1 MKLTGFRITLAVL
14 SFSAIASFDA
24 LAQTSAAAYPS
35 KPVRIVIPFAAG
47 GATDIIGRLLA
58 QKLTESWKQ
67 TVIVENRAGVGGYV
81 GSEFVARSPA
91 DGYTLVMG
99 GGTTHTAGPAVNP
112 KTPYNPLTD
121 FTAVTL
127 VSTFP
132 NILVTSPSLP
142 ATTLQQ
148 LIELLRANPG
158 KYNFAS
164 SGAGGTPH
172 LSAEL
177 FMMMTG
183 TKLTHIPFKGSGQA
197 LTEIMAGR
205 VELYFDNLSAALPLT
220 QQGKIRG
227 LGVTST
233 TRSSSAPNIPAI
245 AEVLP
250 GYEASSFVGL
260 FMPANVPGDIPRRF
274 AADTRRALQEPD
286 VRKRLQEL
294 GANAEGSTPDEFSAF
309 LRKDIER
316 WRQVVAK
323 AGIVIE

>member
-1 MKLTGFRITLAVL
+1 MKQISQWIACVAFMAVSSL
-14 SFSAIASFDA
+14 GAN
-24 LAQTSAAAYPS
+24 AQSPAANYPA
-35 KPVRIVIPFAAG
+35 KPVRMVIPFAAG

-58 QKLTESWKQ
+58 QKLSEAWRQ
-67 TVIVENRAGVGGYV
+67 PVLVENRAGVGGTI
-81 GSEFVARSPA
+81 GSEYVARSPA

-112 KTPYNPLTD
+112 KTSYNPITD

-127 VSTFP
+127 VATFP
-132 NILVTSPSLP
+132 NILVISPSVP
-142 ATTLQQ
+142 ANSIQQ
-148 LIELLRANPG
+148 MIELLRANPG

-183 TKLTHIPFKGSGQA
+183 TKMTHVPFKGSGQA
-197 LTEIMAGR
+197 LTEVMAGR
-205 VELYFDNLSAALPLT
+205 VEVYFDNIAAAWPLA
-220 QQGKIRG
+220 QQGKIRA
-227 LGVTST
+227 LGVTGLE
-233 TRSSSAPNIPAI
+233 RSPGAPNLPAI

-250 GYEASSFVGL
+250 GYEANSFVGL
-260 FMPANVPGDIPRRF
+260 LMPAGVQGDIPRRF
-274 AADTRRALQEPD
+274 AAETRRALQEPD
-286 VRKRLQEL
+286 IAKRMQEL
-294 GANAEGSTPDEFSAF
+294 SAMPVGSTPDEFSAF
-309 LRKDIER
+309 IRKDIER